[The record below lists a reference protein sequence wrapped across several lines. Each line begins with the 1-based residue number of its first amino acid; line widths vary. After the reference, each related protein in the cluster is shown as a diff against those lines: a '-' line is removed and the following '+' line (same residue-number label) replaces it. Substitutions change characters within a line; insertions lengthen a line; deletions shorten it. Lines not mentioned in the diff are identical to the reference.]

1 MQIPD
6 NDAKLQEYNKLRTAM
21 LLNPQKYE
29 FDSTELRAFKPAKNS
44 IHTADLYSS
53 WFVTDND
60 LNLHRF
66 KSRYNDKTDGLER
79 DNQMYLEEETKLF
92 HASIITMTTLLFAS
106 IYIASSR

>member
-6 NDAKLQEYNKLRTAM
+6 NDAKLQEYNKLRSALTN
-21 LLNPQKYE
+21 NPQKYD
-29 FDSTELRAFKPAKNS
+29 FDSTELRALKP
-44 IHTADLYSS
+44 
-53 WFVTDND
+53 
-60 LNLHRF
+60 
-66 KSRYNDKTDGLER
+66 RYNDKTDGLER

>member
-6 NDAKLQEYNKLRTAM
+6 DNAKLQEYNKLRSAM

-29 FDSTELRAFKPAKNS
+29 FDSTELRALKP
-44 IHTADLYSS
+44 
-53 WFVTDND
+53 
-60 LNLHRF
+60 
-66 KSRYNDKTDGLER
+66 RYNDKTDGLER